1 MIVTMYHKPDGRQ
14 EILDI
19 PNVNAD
25 DSKWFEDNN
34 AVISMEDIGDMFAVY
49 ADIGLVY
56 EDEPDEIMELSMGR
70 TCAETLAALRIECM
84 NALAEVVK

>member
-1 MIVTMYHKPDGRQ
+1 MKVTVYHKPDGRQ

-19 PNVNAD
+19 PNINAD
-25 DSKWFEDNN
+25 DAKWFEANN

-56 EDEPDEIMELSMGR
+56 EGELDEIMELSMGR
-70 TCAETLAALRIECM
+70 TCVETLAALRIECM